1 MTVAVVI
8 VGKVDCHATV
18 KKENMNKIKEWA
30 LGLCL
35 LIATPFLMMF
45 AILAMVFFKLPIMM
59 FILYNEIW
67 TDMKEKRKNGK

>member
-1 MTVAVVI
+1 M
-8 VGKVDCHATV
+8 GK
-18 KKENMNKIKEWA
+18 KMNRIKEWS
-30 LGLCL
+30 LGLFL

-45 AILAMVFFKLPIMM
+45 AMLAMVFIKLPIMM